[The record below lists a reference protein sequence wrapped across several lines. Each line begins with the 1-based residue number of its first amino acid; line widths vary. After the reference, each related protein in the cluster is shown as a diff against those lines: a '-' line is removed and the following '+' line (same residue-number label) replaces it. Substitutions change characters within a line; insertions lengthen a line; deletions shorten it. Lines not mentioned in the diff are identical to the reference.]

1 MTDLNAELDK
11 LMNEEINN
19 IKKKADLKNKSAKSE
34 TTIYCKGPREDLLN
48 FHLQSLMY
56 IYNKCNNKIMNKLNK
71 DDGLIINELK
81 KNSPEVQKTGRNSI
95 WTV

>member
-1 MTDLNAELDK
+1 MTDLNVELDK
-11 LMNEEINN
+11 QMNDEINN
-19 IKKKADLKNKSAKSE
+19 IKKKVDLKKPE

-81 KNSPEVQKTGRNSI
+81 ENDSPKVQKIGRNSI

>member
-1 MTDLNAELDK
+1 MTDLNAEPDK

-19 IKKKADLKNKSAKSE
+19 IKKKADLKKSE

-81 KNSPEVQKTGRNSI
+81 ENDSPKVQKIGRNSI